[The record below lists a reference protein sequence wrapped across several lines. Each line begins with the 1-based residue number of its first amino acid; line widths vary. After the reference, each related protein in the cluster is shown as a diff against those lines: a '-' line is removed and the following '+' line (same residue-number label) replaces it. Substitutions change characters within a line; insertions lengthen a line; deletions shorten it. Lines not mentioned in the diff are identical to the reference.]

1 MKTFNIEA
9 SKQVIASFQIDER
22 VFDMKFKHTKDCVAW
37 IISQHPEY
45 KDVPWSFDYC
55 RDKIVFSFYSVG
67 NLVIEEA

>member
-22 VFDMKFKHTKDCVAW
+22 VFDMKFKHTKDCAEW

-55 RDKIVFSFYSVG
+55 RDKIVFSFYSIG